1 MMRLTLLLLTG
12 LIFVGC
18 AAPAPMIDFDPS
30 YNFSQDRTFAFISE
44 HPLIKQEGAK
54 VGNPMIEGRLVQI
67 TENILAARGFTR
79 VSNPEEADLAV
90 GFTLGGREKIQVDSY
105 PEFYRGGYGGWG
117 WGGGY
122 HGGYGGY
129 GAQSVDVRQYT
140 EGVLSVDIYDPQER
154 RPVWHGRATG
164 RITKKMQENPEQV
177 LEKVLGN
184 IFATFPPSN

>member
-1 MMRLTLLLLTG
+1 MRLSLLLLIG
-12 LIFVGC
+12 LILTSC

-30 YNFSQDRTFAFISE
+30 YNFTQDRTFAFISE
-44 HPLIKQEGAK
+44 HPLMKGAGAE
-54 VGNPMIEGRLVQI
+54 VSNPMIEGRLVQI
-67 TENILAARGFTR
+67 TENILVARGFTK
-79 VSNPEEADLAV
+79 VSNPEEAHLAV

-117 WGGGY
+117 WGRGY
-122 HGGYGGY
+122 YGGYGGY
-129 GAQSVDVRQYT
+129 GGQSVDVRQYT

-164 RITKKMQENPEQV
+164 QITKKMQENPTPA
-177 LEKVLGN
+177 LEKALGN

>member
-1 MMRLTLLLLTG
+1 VRLSLLLLIG
-12 LIFVGC
+12 LIVAGC

-44 HPLIKQEGAK
+44 HPLIKEAGAE

-67 TENILAARGFTR
+67 TANILAARGFTR
-79 VSNPEEADLAV
+79 VSNPEKADLAV
-90 GFTLGGREKIQVDSY
+90 GFTLGEREKIQVDSY
-105 PEFYRGGYGGWG
+105 PEFYRGGYGRWG
-117 WGGGY
+117 WGSGY
-122 HGGYGGY
+122 YGGY
-129 GAQSVDVRQYT
+129 SGQSVDVRQYT

-164 RITKKMQENPEQV
+164 QITKKMQENPTPA
-177 LEKVLGN
+177 LEKVLGS

>member
-1 MMRLTLLLLTG
+1 MRVSLILFIG
-12 LIFVGC
+12 LIFAGC

-30 YNFSQDRTFAFISE
+30 YNFSQDKTFAFISE
-44 HPLIKQEGAK
+44 HPLMKEAGAE
-54 VGNPMIEGRLVQI
+54 VGNPLIEGRLVQI

-79 VSNPEEADLAV
+79 VSNREEAHLAV

-105 PEFYRGGYGGWG
+105 PEFYRGGYGG
-117 WGGGY
+117 
-122 HGGYGGY
+122 
-129 GAQSVDVRQYT
+129 QSVDVRQYT

-164 RITKKMQENPEQV
+164 QITKKMQENPTPA
-177 LEKVLGN
+177 LEKVLGR

>member
-1 MMRLTLLLLTG
+1 MRLSLLLLIG
-12 LIFVGC
+12 LILAGC
-18 AAPAPMIDFDPS
+18 AAPGPMIDFDPS

-44 HPLIKQEGAK
+44 HPLIKEAGAE

-67 TENILAARGFTR
+67 TENIMAARGFTR

-105 PEFYRGGYGGWG
+105 PEFYRGDYGGWG

-122 HGGYGGY
+122 YGGY
-129 GAQSVDVRQYT
+129 SGQSVDVRQYT

-154 RPVWHGRATG
+154 RPVWHGRAIG
-164 RITKKMQENPEQV
+164 RITKKMQENPAQV
-177 LEKVLGN
+177 LEQALGN

>member
-1 MMRLTLLLLTG
+1 MRLTILLLTG
-12 LIFVGC
+12 LIITGC
-18 AAPAPMIDFDPS
+18 AAPGPMIDFDPS
-30 YNFSQDRTFAFISE
+30 YDFTQDRTFAFISE
-44 HPLIKQEGAK
+44 HPLIKEAGAE

-67 TENILAARGFTR
+67 TENILSARGFTR
-79 VSNPEEADLAV
+79 VSNAEEADLAV
-90 GFTLGGREKIQVDSY
+90 GFTLGGRDKIQVDSY

-122 HGGYGGY
+122 HCGYGGY
-129 GAQSVDVRQYT
+129 GGQSVDVRQYT

-164 RITKKMQENPEQV
+164 RITKKMEENPEQT

-184 IFATFPPSN
+184 IFAAFPPSS